1 MISIKN
7 VSVAVFS
14 LLLSCGFSATAQE
27 DNKNYNENSVYP
39 INKEDQLFRKR
50 IWRRLDLKEKQNQP
64 LFSKNNEITRF
75 LINHVLDGSLTPYK
89 GDSLT
94 STFTIAEFREA
105 IKIPTGS
112 VEGDIFASS
121 DDQGAAIEEFYFPK
135 NFSILEMM
143 EDVIF
148 DKVRSRLYFDIQSIC
163 MWLPAR
169 DKDQT
174 VDTPLDEP
182 IAFFKYKEL
191 EKLFRENPTEA
202 IWYNRVNPAEHK
214 NIADAFLLRLF
225 KGRIIKVDNPSD
237 ALLEDIYSTQ
247 RQALYASQ
255 EEEFKLMEMEHNLWE
270 Y

>member
-7 VSVAVFS
+7 VSVLVFA
-14 LLLSCGFSATAQE
+14 LALSCGFSASAQE
-27 DNKNYNENSVYP
+27 ENSNYNENSVYP
-39 INKEDQLFRKR
+39 ISKEDQLYRKR

-89 GDSLT
+89 GDSLNAT
-94 STFTIAEFREA
+94 YTIAEFREA

-112 VEGDIFASS
+112 AEGDNIFA
-121 DDQGAAIEEFYFPK
+121 DDDSGAAIDEFYFPK
-135 NFSILEMM
+135 NFSILELM

-148 DKVRSRLYFDIQSIC
+148 DKKRSRLYFDIQSIC

-169 DKDQT
+169 DKDSS

-191 EKLFRENPTEA
+191 EKLFRDNPGESV
-202 IWYNRVNPAEHK
+202 WYNRINPAEHK
-214 NIADAFLLRLF
+214 NLADAFLLRLF
-225 KGRIIKVDNPSD
+225 KGRIIKIDNPED

-247 RQALYASQ
+247 REALYASQ